1 MKPGGQPVPKFPMK
15 VPSSVLFHQPP
26 SPRGDIAIP
35 NTHRQQ
41 EVAYRS
47 QAGEIASES
56 LSSKALVTHRHLQQ
70 EAQGSD
76 YPASISEGLRGLS
89 HGDSR
94 ILIEIQVAI
103 LASLE
108 RSWAF
113 RFPKWWA
120 AIILRIQL
128 ILTVMST
135 RVLQAYRLL
144 LYPATPLYLTGDP
157 ESGISHERRSYSTP
171 YSFASDF
178 QLRWHNVLKI
188 CLLFGKINTAV
199 W

>member
-1 MKPGGQPVPKFPMK
+1 METSQFP
-15 VPSSVLFHQPP
+15 
-26 SPRGDIAIP
+26 
-35 NTHRQQ
+35 THRQQ
-41 EVAYRS
+41 EVAHRS
-47 QAGEIASES
+47 QAGKLASES
-56 LSSKALVTHRHLQQ
+56 LGSKAPVTHSHLQQ
-70 EAQGSD
+70 AARGSD
-76 YPASISEGLRGLS
+76 YSASISEEGLRGLC
-89 HGDSR
+89 HRDSR

-120 AIILRIQL
+120 AITLRIQL
-128 ILTVMST
+128 ISTVMRT
-135 RVLQAYRLL
+135 GVLKAYHLP
-144 LYPATPLYLTGDP
+144 LYPTTPPYLTGAP
-157 ESGISHERRSYSTP
+157 ESGISHECRSYSTP
-171 YSFASDF
+171 SSFASGF